1 MSVHQVEIFI
11 QTKENALR
19 EFSFVDEETVPLNAS
34 KPVPLQPLK
43 PTSAIVITGYIPPDA
58 LR

>member
-1 MSVHQVEIFI
+1 MYVRILFQ
-11 QTKENALR
+11 
-19 EFSFVDEETVPLNAS
+19 NAS

-43 PTSAIVITGYIPPDA
+43 PTSAIVVTGYVPPNA